1 MTNYFAYCTLLDLNE
16 MHKYCP
22 GALPIAKG
30 RLDGFRLTFA
40 TYMPG
45 SMSGG
50 CQLEA
55 EAGGEIL
62 GVLYELTDADAA
74 NLDKVS
80 GVDKGYYVQLP
91 VNIETLEGRT
101 VAAITYIIPNPGGP
115 FRPSPA
121 YVRPIL
127 AGARAVGLPERYVT
141 ALESNVQMAVS
152 E

>member
-1 MTNYFAYCTLLDLNE
+1 MLYFAYCTLLDLNE

-22 GALPIAKG
+22 AALPVGIG
-30 RLDGFRLTFA
+30 RLDGYRLTFA

-45 SMSGG
+45 STGGG

-55 EAGGEIL
+55 ETAGEIF
-62 GVLYELTDADAA
+62 GILYELTDADAA

-80 GVDKGYYVQLP
+80 GVDKGYYVRLP
-91 VNIETLEGRT
+91 VDIQTPEGRT
-101 VAAITYIIPNPGGP
+101 VPAVTYIIPGPGGP

-127 AGARAVGLPERYVT
+127 AGARAVGLPERYVER
-141 ALESNVQMAVS
+141 LEMKVQAAVS
-152 E
+152 A